1 MTGRRRPRI
10 GVLASVAVVGLSAC
24 TAAGPRPASGAATAA
39 SASASASASAGSE
52 SSAPASTLAPSTAPP
67 PTCAQRTLASLSLE
81 QQVGQLLMIGVSVQ
95 DPVTGYGALPGVP
108 VGGLFLYG
116 RSSAGAE
123 AVAEQVAQLRAAAP
137 LRLQI
142 AVDQEGGAVQTL
154 RGAGFDDIPAAVEQG
169 RSSPEELAMAT
180 GRWAAQLH
188 AAGITM
194 DLAPVADTVPAG
206 REAANPPIGV
216 FGRQYGSDPGQVARA
231 VDTVVGALQDAGVA
245 ATVKHFPGLGR
256 VGVNTDTDVGATD
269 RETTPDDPFLA
280 PFAAAVR
287 AGTAAVMVSSAT
299 YPQLDPDRIAVFSPA
314 VLGLLRDRLGFD
326 GVAIS
331 DDVGPAVA
339 VSGTPVG
346 ARAVAAVAA
355 GVDVVLDKDPTHAG
369 PMAAAL
375 AERATA
381 DPAFAARVRESAG
394 RVLSLKERFA
404 LLSC

>member
-1 MTGRRRPRI
+1 
-10 GVLASVAVVGLSAC
+10 
-24 TAAGPRPASGAATAA
+24 
-39 SASASASASAGSE
+39 
-52 SSAPASTLAPSTAPP
+52 
-67 PTCAQRTLASLSLE
+67 
-81 QQVGQLLMIGVSVQ
+81 VGQLLMIGVPVQ

-108 VGGLFLYG
+108 VGGLFLFG
-116 RSSAGAE
+116 RSSAGA
-123 AVAEQVAQLRAAAP
+123 AVLGAQVAQLQAAAP
-137 LRLQI
+137 LPLQI
-142 AVDQEGGAVQTL
+142 AVDQEGGSVQTL
-154 RGAGFDDIPAAVEQG
+154 RGPGFDDIPAALMQG
-169 RSSPEELAMAT
+169 RSSREELAVAT

-216 FGRQYGSDPGQVARA
+216 FGRQYGSDPGQVAGA
-231 VDTVVGALQDAGVA
+231 VDTVVEALQDAGVA

-269 RETTPDDPFLA
+269 PEVTPDDPFLA

-339 VSGTPVG
+339 LSGTPVG
-346 ARAVAAVAA
+346 ARAVDAVAA
-355 GVDVVLDKDPTHAG
+355 GVDVVLDKDPTHAV

-394 RVLSLKERFA
+394 RVLALKERFA
-404 LLSC
+404 LLTC